1 MAEQRPSAATERH
14 TRLAEALRHHDYLYY
29 VADAPELS
37 DGAYDALRRELE
49 ELEAQYPGLQTP
61 DSPTQR
67 VGSPVQTSF
76 APVSHALP
84 MLSLANVFDEAEFRE
99 FDARLRKLLGERPQY
114 LCEPKLD
121 GLAMSLRYEHGVLV
135 QGATRGDG
143 AAGEDVTP
151 NVRTIRNIP
160 LRLRTEQPPEWI
172 EVRGEVVMTHA
183 QFADLNRR
191 AEAEGRPPFANPRNA
206 AAGSLRQIDAQV
218 TARRP
223 LQFYAYGQ
231 GGSSATIGHSQ
242 SEFLQQCRDWG
253 FSVASDIRPA
263 DSADECLDVYHHLQQ
278 QRAQLPYDIDG
289 LVIKVEDFALREK
302 AGSVAR
308 APRWAIAWKFAAEQ
322 ASTVLEAV
330 DWQVGRTG
338 ALTPVARLRPVKVG
352 GVVVSNATLHNM
364 DEIRRKDVRVG
375 DTVIV
380 QRAGDVIPEVVKPQP
395 ELRPAD
401 AREVCEPTHCPVC
414 DTPVVRTGEEAAIR
428 CPAGLACKA
437 QQAQALI
444 HFVSRKAMDI
454 DGLGE
459 KLIQVLLEQGWIA
472 TPADLY
478 ALEVEK
484 LASLERM
491 GAKSAQNLVDALE
504 RSKATTLPRFLF
516 ALGIR
521 EVGEVTAQRLAEQLH
536 SLDAIMQ
543 AEPALLETV
552 PDVGPIVA
560 SHVHQYFLNP
570 THQEQVKALL
580 AAGIHW
586 PDAAPVEV
594 ADSPVAGKTVVLT
607 GTLSNLARDDAKAR
621 LQALGAQVTGSV
633 SAKTDLLIAGEKAG
647 SKLTK
652 AQSLGIEVW
661 DEAALQKLLD
671 SAGAA

>member
-1 MAEQRPSAATERH
+1 MTESIPSTATERH
-14 TRLAEALRHHDYLYY
+14 AQLATALRHHDYLYY

-49 ELEAQYPGLQTP
+49 ELEARFPALQTV

-76 APVSHALP
+76 AAVTHAVP
-84 MLSLANVFDEAEFRE
+84 MLSLANVFDEAEFRD
-99 FDARLRKLLGERPQY
+99 FDTRLRKLVGDRPRY

-121 GLAMSLRYEHGVLV
+121 GLAMSLRYERGVLV

-143 AAGEDVTP
+143 ATGEDVTP

-160 LRLRTEQPPEWI
+160 LRLRTEQPPDWI

-183 QFADLNRR
+183 QFANLNRR

-206 AAGSLRQIDAQV
+206 AAGSLRQIDAHV
-218 TARRP
+218 TASRP
-223 LQFYAYGQ
+223 LQFYAYGL
-231 GGSSATIGHSQ
+231 GGSSQSVGHNQ
-242 SEFLQQCRDWG
+242 TELLQQCRDWG
-253 FSVASDIRPA
+253 FMVANDIRPA
-263 DSADECLDVYHHLQQ
+263 KNVDECVNVYHQLQQ

-289 LVIKVEDFALREK
+289 LVIKVDEFALREI

-375 DTVIV
+375 DTVVV

-401 AREVCEPTHCPVC
+401 ASEVHEPTHCPVC
-414 DTPVVRTGEEAAIR
+414 RTPVARTGDEAAIR

-437 QQAQALI
+437 QQTQALI

-459 KLIQVLLEQGWIA
+459 KLIVVLLEQGWIA

-478 ALEVEK
+478 ALDAQR

-491 GAKSAQNLVDALE
+491 GARSAQNLIAALQ
-504 RSKATTLPRFLF
+504 RSKSTTLPRFLF

-521 EVGEVTAQRLAEQLH
+521 EVGEVTAQRLAEHLH
-536 SLDAIMQ
+536 TLDAIMQ
-543 AEPALLETV
+543 ATPEELESV

-560 SHVHQYFLNP
+560 AHVHQFFANP
-570 THQEQVKALL
+570 VHRDHIQALL

-586 PDAAPVEV
+586 PAAAPVATV
-594 ADSPVAGKTVVLT
+594 DSPVAGKVIVLT
-607 GTLSNLARDDAKAR
+607 GTLSSMARDEAKAR

-652 AQSLGIEVW
+652 AQSLGVEVW
-661 DEAALQKLLD
+661 DEAALESVLAEF
-671 SAGAA
+671 SGA

>member
-1 MAEQRPSAATERH
+1 MAEEIPPSAAERH
-14 TRLAEALRHHDYLYY
+14 TQLAQALRHHDYLYY
-29 VADAPELS
+29 VTDAPELS

-49 ELEAQYPGLQTP
+49 ALEAQYPSLQTP

-76 APVSHALP
+76 APVTHALP
-84 MLSLANVFDEAEFRE
+84 MLSLANVFDETEFRD
-99 FDARLRKLLGERPQY
+99 FDARLRKLVGDRPHY

-143 AAGEDVTP
+143 TTGEDVTP

-160 LRLRTEQPPEWI
+160 LRLHADNPPEWI

-191 AEAEGRPPFANPRNA
+191 CEAEGRPAFANPRNA
-206 AAGSLRQIDAQV
+206 AAGSLRQIDAHV
-218 TARRP
+218 TAQRP
-223 LQFYAYGQ
+223 LQFYAYGL
-231 GGSSATIGHSQ
+231 GGSSVAVGQSQ
-242 SEFLQQCRDWG
+242 TELLQQCRDWG
-253 FSVASDIRPA
+253 FMVADDIRPA
-263 DSADECLDVYHHLQQ
+263 ASADACVEVYHHLQQ
-278 QRAQLPYDIDG
+278 QRSRLPYDIDG
-289 LVIKVEDFALREK
+289 LVIKVDNFALREI

-395 ELRPAD
+395 ELRPED
-401 AREVCEPTHCPVC
+401 AREVQEPTQCPVC
-414 DTPVVRTGEEAAIR
+414 ATPVVRAGEEAAIR
-428 CPAGLACKA
+428 CPAGLACRA
-437 QQAQALI
+437 QRTQALI

-459 KLIQVLLEQGWIA
+459 KLIVVLLEQGWVE

-478 ALEVEK
+478 ALDLERV
-484 LASLERM
+484 ASLERM
-491 GAKSAQNLVDALE
+491 GAKSAQNLLDALE
-504 RSKATTLPRFLF
+504 RSKSTTLPRFLF

-521 EVGEVTAQRLAEQLH
+521 EVGEVTAQRLATTLH
-536 SLDAIMQ
+536 TLDAIMQ
-543 AEPALLETV
+543 ATPEQLEAV

-560 SHVHQYFLNP
+560 AHVHQFFAEPANR
-570 THQEQVKALL
+570 QQIEALL

-586 PDAAPVEV
+586 PDARPVEAV
-594 ADSPVAGKTVVLT
+594 ESPVAGKTIVLT
-607 GTLSNLARDDAKAR
+607 GTLSSMGRDEAKAR

-633 SAKTDLLIAGEKAG
+633 SAKTDLVIAGEKAG

-661 DEAALQKLLD
+661 DEDQMQQLFAA
-671 SAGAA
+671 S

>member
-1 MAEQRPSAATERH
+1 MTEQVPSAATERH
-14 TRLAEALRHHDYLYY
+14 AQLAASLRHHDYLYY

-49 ELEAQYPGLQTP
+49 ELEARYPGLQTP

-76 APVSHALP
+76 AAVTHALP

-99 FDARLRKLLGERPQY
+99 FDTRLRKLLGDRPQY

-121 GLAMSLRYEHGVLV
+121 GLAMSLRYEHGLLV

-143 AAGEDVTP
+143 AVGEDVTP

-160 LRLRTEQPPEWI
+160 LRLRGENLPEWI

-231 GGSSATIGHSQ
+231 GGSSVEVGHSQ

-253 FSVASDIRPA
+253 FSVARDIRPA
-263 DSADECLDVYHHLQQ
+263 NSVDACIDVYHQLQQ

-289 LVIKVEDFALREK
+289 LVIKVEEFALREK

-401 AREVCEPTHCPVC
+401 ACEVSEPAQCPVC
-414 DTPVVRTGEEAAIR
+414 QTPVVRTGEEAAIR
-428 CPAGLACKA
+428 CPAGLACPA

-459 KLIQVLLEQGWIA
+459 KLIRVLLEQQWIA

-478 ALEVEK
+478 ALEAGQ

-491 GAKSAQNLVDALE
+491 GAKSAQNLVQALE
-504 RSKATTLPRFLF
+504 RSKSTTLPRFLF

-521 EVGEVTAQRLAEQLH
+521 EVGEVTAQRLAEELH
-536 SLDAIMQ
+536 TLDAIMSATPEQ
-543 AEPALLETV
+543 LEAV

-560 SHVHQYFLNP
+560 AHVHQYFANP
-570 THQEQVKALL
+570 THREQVQALL
-580 AAGIHW
+580 DAGIHW
-586 PDAAPVEV
+586 PDAAPVPV
-594 ADSPVAGKTVVLT
+594 ADSPVAGKTIVLT
-607 GTLSNLARDDAKAR
+607 GTLSGLARDEAKAR

-633 SAKTDLLIAGEKAG
+633 SARTDLLIAGEKAG

-652 AQSLGIEVW
+652 AQALGVEVW
-661 DEAALQKLLD
+661 DEAALLRVLD
-671 SAGAA
+671 AAGN

>member
-1 MAEQRPSAATERH
+1 MAEDIPAAATERH
-14 TRLAEALRHHDYLYY
+14 AQLAAALRQHDYLYY

-49 ELEAQYPGLQTP
+49 ALEAEYPALQTA

-76 APVSHALP
+76 APVTHAVP

-99 FDARLRKLLGERPQY
+99 FDQRLRKLLGARAEY

-121 GLAMSLRYEHGVLV
+121 GLAMSLRYENGVLV

-143 AAGEDVTP
+143 AVGENVTP
-151 NVRTIRNIP
+151 NVRTIRNVP
-160 LRLRTEQPPEWI
+160 LRLHGEQVPEWV

-183 QFADLNRR
+183 QFANLNRR
-191 AEAEGRPPFANPRNA
+191 SEAEGRPPFANPRNA
-206 AAGSLRQIDAQV
+206 AAGSLRQIDAKV

-223 LQFYAYGQ
+223 LQFYAYGL
-231 GGSSATIGHSQ
+231 GGSSEAVGANQ
-242 SEFLQQCRDWG
+242 AELLAQCRQWG
-253 FSVASDIRPA
+253 FQVADDIRPA
-263 DSADECLDVYHHLQQ
+263 KSLADCVRVYQDLQQ
-278 QRAQLPYDIDG
+278 QRSRLPYDIDG
-289 LVIKVEDFALREK
+289 LVIKVNDFSLREI

-352 GVVVSNATLHNM
+352 GVVVSNATLHNV
-364 DEIRRKDVRVG
+364 DEIRRKDVRIG

-401 AREVCEPTHCPVC
+401 APEVMEPTQCPVC
-414 DTPVVRTGEEAAIR
+414 HTAVVRSGDEAAIR
-428 CPAGLACKA
+428 CPAGLGCRA
-437 QQAQALI
+437 QQTQALV

-459 KLIQVLLEQGWIA
+459 KLIVVLLEQGWIS

-478 ALEVEK
+478 TLDAEGV
-484 LASLERM
+484 ASLERM
-491 GAKSAQNLVDALE
+491 GAKSAENLMNALE

-521 EVGEVTAQRLAEQLH
+521 EVGEVTALRLAEQFHTL
-536 SLDAIMQ
+536 
-543 AEPALLETV
+543 EALLAATPEQLEAV

-560 SHVHQYFLNP
+560 AHVHQFFASVENR
-570 THQEQVKALL
+570 EQVQALQD
-580 AAGIHW
+580 AGVQW
-586 PDAAPVEV
+586 PDAAPVRAQE
-594 ADSPVAGKTVVLT
+594 SPVSGKVIVLT
-607 GTLSNLARDDAKAR
+607 GTLSSMGRDEAKAR

-633 SAKTDLLIAGEKAG
+633 SAKTDVLVAGEKAG

-652 AQSLGIEVW
+652 AQSLGIEIW
-661 DEAALQKLLD
+661 DEAALQDLL
-671 SAGAA
+671 SAT